1 MSWYAAHAIVAYR
14 PTEPSKGK
22 IIVYEN
28 VILLE
33 AASDEEAE
41 NKARKLAKAST
52 IEGGALKF
60 DGERTIESLVG
71 IRKIIAV
78 SNPWPLSQEGDRPV
92 DSTEITYS
100 KFSVKDERALSKL
113 VNGEEVMIRYLE

>member
-41 NKARKLAKAST
+41 KKARKLAKAST

-60 DGERTIESLVG
+60 DGERTIESLMG
-71 IRKIIAV
+71 IRKIISV
-78 SNPWPLSQEGDRPV
+78 SNPWPYSQEEDRPV
-92 DSTEITYS
+92 EGTEITYS
-100 KFSVKDERALSKL
+100 KFSVKDESTLSKL
-113 VNGEEVMIRYLE
+113 ARGEEVLIRYLE